1 MMLDLERLRKIWTL
15 VERGGSAGE
24 RAAAKD
30 RACAIAGRHGYVLE
44 DIPVFLAGGNVHE
57 AREVRERQQREKE
70 TQRQEAEETLA
81 KKAALKAHR
90 QALRDQ
96 ANEITGRYEGRLFHV
111 MPDEHILVEAVQSYA
126 LPGWRAGY
134 DWSSSALEALRSA
147 LPFPKTIDNALAE
160 LNHWTTLREDR
171 QFVRRAYRQAS
182 QDGDVMPEAVLKR
195 MVILADLV
203 QFELP
208 INTIDDLMKRVSF
221 QMDTRKGRQMSEAIN
236 LEAILRDLAAV
247 RQTHISETEELKT
260 HISETEAPESPDPVQ
275 TTCPPKPRH
284 NMATGRRK
292 EIEAIL
298 ASPDGQKMTLR
309 EITSLV
315 GVSPST
321 VLNIRRRMERG
332 RSI

>member
-44 DIPVFLAGGNVHE
+44 DIPVLLAGGNVHK
-57 AREVRERQQREKE
+57 AREVRKRWQREKE
-70 TQRQEAEETLA
+70 TQRQEAEEALA

-96 ANEITGRYEGRLFHV
+96 ANEITGRYEGRLFHA
-111 MPDEHILVEAVQSYA
+111 MPDEHMLVEAVQSYA

-134 DWSSSALEALRSA
+134 EWSSSALEALRSA

-236 LEAILRDLAAV
+236 LEAILRDLAAI
-247 RQTHISETEELKT
+247 RLT

-284 NMATGRRK
+284 NTATGRRK

-298 ASPDGQKMTLR
+298 ASSDSQKMTLR
-309 EITSLV
+309 EIASLV
-315 GVSPST
+315 GVSPAT
-321 VLNIRRRMERG
+321 VLNIRRRMERV

>member
-1 MMLDLERLRKIWTL
+1 MMLDLERLRKIWAL

-24 RAAAKD
+24 CAAAKD

-44 DIPVFLAGGNVHE
+44 DIPVLLAGGNVHK
-57 AREVRERQQREKE
+57 AREIRERQQREKE
-70 TQRQEAEETLA
+70 TQRHEAEEALA

-96 ANEITGRYEGRLFHV
+96 ANEITGRYEGRLFHA
-111 MPDEHILVEAVQSYA
+111 MPDEHILVEAVHSYA

-134 DWSSSALEALRSA
+134 EWSSSALEALRSA
-147 LPFPKTIDNALAE
+147 LPFPKTIDDALAE
-160 LNHWTTLREDR
+160 LNHWTTLRDDR

-221 QMDTRKGRQMSEAIN
+221 QMDIGKGRQMSEATN
-236 LEAILRDLAAV
+236 LEVILRDLAAV
-247 RQTHISETEELKT
+247 RQIHIR
-260 HISETEAPESPDPVQ
+260 ETEAPESPDPVQ

-284 NMATGRRK
+284 NTATGRRK

-298 ASPDGQKMTLR
+298 ASPESQKMTLR
-309 EITSLV
+309 EIASRV
-315 GVSPST
+315 GVSPAT
-321 VLNIRRRMERG
+321 VLNIRRRMERV

>member
-24 RAAAKD
+24 CAAAKD

-44 DIPVFLAGGNVHE
+44 DIPVLLAGGNVHK

-70 TQRQEAEETLA
+70 TQRQEAEEALA

-134 DWSSSALEALRSA
+134 EWSSSALEALRSA

-221 QMDTRKGRQMSEAIN
+221 QMDTGKGRQMSEATN

-247 RQTHISETEELKT
+247 RQTHIR
-260 HISETEAPESPDPVQ
+260 ETEAPESPDPVQ
-275 TTCPPKPRH
+275 TTCPPKPGH
-284 NMATGRRK
+284 NTATGRRK

-298 ASPDGQKMTLR
+298 ASPDSQKMTLR
-309 EITSLV
+309 EIASRV
-315 GVSPST
+315 GVSPAT
-321 VLNIRRRMERG
+321 VLNIRRRMERV

>member
-44 DIPVFLAGGNVHE
+44 DIPVLLAGGNVHK

-70 TQRQEAEETLA
+70 TQRQEAEEALA

-111 MPDEHILVEAVQSYA
+111 MPDEHLLVEAVQSYA

-134 DWSSSALEALRSA
+134 EWSSSALEALRSA

-247 RQTHISETEELKT
+247 RQTHIHDQS
-260 HISETEAPESPDPVQ
+260 V
-275 TTCPPKPRH
+275 
-284 NMATGRRK
+284 
-292 EIEAIL
+292 
-298 ASPDGQKMTLR
+298 
-309 EITSLV
+309 
-315 GVSPST
+315 
-321 VLNIRRRMERG
+321 
-332 RSI
+332 

>member
-1 MMLDLERLRKIWTL
+1 MMLDLERLRKIWAL

-24 RAAAKD
+24 CAAAKD

-44 DIPVFLAGGNVHE
+44 DIPVLLAGGNVHK
-57 AREVRERQQREKE
+57 AREIRERQQREKE
-70 TQRQEAEETLA
+70 TQRQEAEEALA

-96 ANEITGRYEGRLFHV
+96 ANEITGRYEGRLFHA

-134 DWSSSALEALRSA
+134 EWSSSALEALRSA
-147 LPFPKTIDNALAE
+147 LPFPKTIDDALAE

-221 QMDTRKGRQMSEAIN
+221 QMDTGKGRQMSEATN

-247 RQTHISETEELKT
+247 RQIHIR
-260 HISETEAPESPDPVQ
+260 ETEAPESPDPVQ

-284 NMATGRRK
+284 NTATGRRK

-298 ASPDGQKMTLR
+298 ASPESQKMTLR
-309 EITSLV
+309 EIASRV
-315 GVSPST
+315 GVSPAT
-321 VLNIRRRMERG
+321 VLNIRRRMERV

>member
-1 MMLDLERLRKIWTL
+1 MMLDLERLRKIWAL

-24 RAAAKD
+24 CAAAKD

-44 DIPVFLAGGNVHE
+44 DIPVLLAGGNVHK
-57 AREVRERQQREKE
+57 AREIRERQQREKE
-70 TQRQEAEETLA
+70 TQRHEAEEALA

-96 ANEITGRYEGRLFHV
+96 ANEITGRYEGRLFHA
-111 MPDEHILVEAVQSYA
+111 MPDEHILVEAVHSYA

-134 DWSSSALEALRSA
+134 EWSSSALEALRSA
-147 LPFPKTIDNALAE
+147 LPFPKTIDDALAE
-160 LNHWTTLREDR
+160 LNHWTTLRDDR

-182 QDGDVMPEAVLKR
+182 QDGDIMPEAVLKR

-221 QMDTRKGRQMSEAIN
+221 QMDTGKGRQMSEATN
-236 LEAILRDLAAV
+236 LEVILRDLAAV
-247 RQTHISETEELKT
+247 RQIHIR
-260 HISETEAPESPDPVQ
+260 ETEAPESPDPVQ

-284 NMATGRRK
+284 NTATGRRK

-298 ASPDGQKMTLR
+298 ASSDSQKMTLR
-309 EITSLV
+309 EIASRV
-315 GVSPST
+315 GVSPAT
-321 VLNIRRRMERG
+321 VLNIRRRIERG

>member
-1 MMLDLERLRKIWTL
+1 M
-15 VERGGSAGE
+15 
-24 RAAAKD
+24 
-30 RACAIAGRHGYVLE
+30 LE
-44 DIPVFLAGGNVHE
+44 DIPVLLAGENVHK

-70 TQRQEAEETLA
+70 TQRQEAEEALA

-111 MPDEHILVEAVQSYA
+111 MPDEHTLVEAVQSYA
-126 LPGWRAGY
+126 LSGWRAGY
-134 DWSSSALEALRSA
+134 HWSSSALEALRSA
-147 LPFPKTIDNALAE
+147 LPLPKTLDDALAE
-160 LNHWTTLREDR
+160 LNHWTTLRDDR

-221 QMDTRKGRQMSEAIN
+221 QMDTRKGRQMSEPTN

-247 RQTHISETEELKT
+247 RQTVDFHRELTREGYKFPLR
-260 HISETEAPESPDPVQ
+260 IDPCLTLLRFQ
-275 TTCPPKPRH
+275 L
-284 NMATGRRK
+284 TG
-292 EIEAIL
+292 AL
-298 ASPDGQKMTLR
+298 W
-309 EITSLV
+309 
-315 GVSPST
+315 
-321 VLNIRRRMERG
+321 
-332 RSI
+332 RSDQHGFI

>member
-1 MMLDLERLRKIWTL
+1 MMLDLERLRKIWIL

-30 RACAIAGRHGYVLE
+30 RACAVAGRHGYVLE
-44 DIPVFLAGGNVHE
+44 DIPVLLAGGNVHK

-70 TQRQEAEETLA
+70 TQRQEAEEALA

-96 ANEITGRYEGRLFHV
+96 ANEITGRYEGRLFHA

-134 DWSSSALEALRSA
+134 EWSSSALEALRSA
-147 LPFPKTIDNALAE
+147 LPFPKTIDDALAE
-160 LNHWTTLREDR
+160 LNHWTTLRDDR

-221 QMDTRKGRQMSEAIN
+221 QMDTGKGRQMSEATN

-247 RQTHISETEELKT
+247 RQIHIR
-260 HISETEAPESPDPVQ
+260 ETEAPESPDPVQ

-284 NMATGRRK
+284 NTATGRRK

-298 ASPDGQKMTLR
+298 ASSDSQKMTLR
-309 EITSLV
+309 EIASRV
-315 GVSPST
+315 GVSPAT
-321 VLNIRRRMERG
+321 VLNIRRRIERG